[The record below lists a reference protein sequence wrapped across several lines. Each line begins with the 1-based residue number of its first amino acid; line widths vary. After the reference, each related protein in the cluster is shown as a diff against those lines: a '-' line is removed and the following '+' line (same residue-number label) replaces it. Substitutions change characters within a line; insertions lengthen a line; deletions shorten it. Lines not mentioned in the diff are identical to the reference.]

1 MMDKTKGTVIHDK
14 KYETF
19 IQWLQVN
26 NFPESKL
33 ALANFTNT
41 GRGMMAIDD
50 IEAGEVIV
58 SVPRKFLI
66 TNESL
71 VKTYGSNHAL
81 SSHQLLALN
90 LLVLKKDKE
99 SWWKAYTDLLPIHFN
114 TMPVKYT
121 KVLVDHL
128 PTALKEEVL
137 QQKENI
143 HSDYLACIAYLK
155 SNPGILES
163 IQPEEY
169 EWAWLCVNTRC
180 IHMTKMD
187 HFTKGGNIALAPM
200 LDFLNHTTE
209 AKIESGYN
217 VRNQSFEIKTLT
229 PYKKGEQV
237 YINYGPHDNLAML
250 KEYGFVLSEN
260 CYNFVLL
267 DHEVW
272 KLYEEMESKRGLAI
286 KKQILEGA
294 GYSGDYSI
302 KEDEI
307 SFRLMAALRL
317 LALNGATEP
326 GFDRRVMDWHDVV
339 MGQADMISPENERK
353 ALVMLQS
360 ICDNVA
366 KQAEKEIAT
375 LAHITEKHPEAEFH
389 PFALYF
395 LRQIWNESSEIITQT
410 LACLREKLS
419 DL

>member
-1 MMDKTKGTVIHDK
+1 MMDKTQGTVIRDK

-19 IQWLQVN
+19 VQWLQEN
-26 NFPESKL
+26 DFPKSKL
-33 ALANFTNT
+33 TLANFTNT
-41 GRGMMAIDD
+41 GRGMMATDD
-50 IEAGEVIV
+50 IDAGEVIV

-66 TNESL
+66 TNES
-71 VKTYGSNHAL
+71 VIKTYGSNHAL
-81 SSHQLLALN
+81 SSHQLLALH
-90 LLVLKKDKE
+90 LVVLKRDKQ

-121 KVLVDHL
+121 QVLVDHL

-143 HSDYLACIAYLK
+143 HSDYLACVAYLK
-155 SNPGILES
+155 THPDILDS
-163 IQPEEY
+163 LQPEDY

-187 HFTKGGNIALAPM
+187 HTTKGGNIALAPM

-209 AKIESGYN
+209 A
-217 VRNQSFEIKTLT
+217 R
-229 PYKKGEQV
+229 GEQV

-250 KEYGFVLSEN
+250 KEYGFVLSQN

-272 KLYEEMESKRGLAI
+272 QLFDEMETKRGLDV

-302 KEDEI
+302 KTEEI

-326 GFDRRVMDWHDVV
+326 GFDRRVMEWHDVV
-339 MGQADMISPENERK
+339 MGQTDIISTENERK
-353 ALVMLQS
+353 ALIMLQS
-360 ICDNVA
+360 ICNRVA
-366 KQAEKEIAT
+366 KQAEKEINT
-375 LAHITEKHPEAEFH
+375 LSRITEKHPEAEFH

-395 LRQIWNESSEIITQT
+395 LRQIWNESSEIITKT
-410 LACLREKLS
+410 LISVAEKLAA
-419 DL
+419 L